1 MKFMSILLREGR
13 KEDLKK
19 KYSEKFDEEVLN
31 WILNISDLVDFNH
44 KYTDF
49 VLRVLENENMDIAW
63 WVETIIEELK
73 LFDKYQNQL
82 EKKDINQYKTFTEL
96 QNAVTPLQQKE
107 KEKELE
113 SQVKKIY
120 EDDTFVVVVPKTQE
134 ASCKYGSNT
143 KWCTAAKQNNRF
155 DTYTTGKQKLYYII
169 NKKKSSG
176 SNYSKV
182 AIHFNNSGNKTYWD
196 SADYNMNPREVDVL
210 NYAFPEMMEA
220 IDKDYSTYTSKFDK
234 ESILRDAFNTNKKT
248 ISSLPNYLES
258 GKDIFIVV
266 EGFDSIP
273 DMKGHYEGTLQIELS
288 DGYDNFLVD
297 KYNLFIAVNYRPI
310 DGETYRAV
318 TGFNGVDFDTPPE
331 YFRDLGLETE
341 QLNDIYWIK
350 EDASETHSFFAKSIA
365 HKIRSL
371 VGENPVL
378 QKLVVGD
385 KKFWYPNRFDYGYT
399 FARADK
405 GIIKKLTNW
414 LDAGKVGTKLDFLT
428 DIGKLDKKIENGKTY
443 YSFKRRNFFRPS
455 SDWRGQFSSFFAS
468 AKLAGILGYKKEGN
482 KFLLVKGPNFDAF
495 KEGNLKA
502 L

>member
-1 MKFMSILLREGR
+1 MSILLREGR

-19 KYSEKFDEEVLN
+19 KYSDKFDEDVLD

-49 VLRVLENENMDIAW
+49 VLKVIDPKMDVAW
-63 WVETIIEELK
+63 WVETIIDELK

-82 EKKDINQYKTFTEL
+82 EKKDINQYQTFTEL
-96 QNAVTPLQQKE
+96 QKAVTPLQQKE

-113 SQVKKIY
+113 GQVEKVY
-120 EDDTFVVVVPKTQE
+120 EDDTFVVVVPKTRE

-143 KWCTAAKQNNRF
+143 KWCTAAKQDNRF

-176 SNYSKV
+176 SNYSKIAV
-182 AIHFNNSGNKTYWD
+182 HFNNSGYKTYWD
-196 SADYNMNPREVDVL
+196 SSDYNMNPREVDVV

-220 IDKDYSTYTSKFDK
+220 IDKDYSTYVSKFDS
-234 ESILRDAFNTNKKT
+234 ESILRDAFNTNQST
-248 ISSLPNYLES
+248 VSSLPNYFES

-273 DMKGHYEGTLQIELS
+273 DMKGHYEGTVQIELS

-297 KYNLFIAVNYRPI
+297 KYNLLITVQYKPSDGNY
-310 DGETYRAV
+310 YRAV
-318 TGFNGVDFDTPPE
+318 VEFSGVDFDPPPE

-341 QLNDIYWIK
+341 LIQDTYSIK
-350 EDASETHSFFAKSIA
+350 EDARETHSVFARGIA
-365 HKIRSL
+365 NKIRTL

-385 KKFWYPNRFDYGYT
+385 KKFWRPNRFDYGYT
-399 FARADK
+399 FKRADK
-405 GIIKKLTNW
+405 GYIKKLTDW

-428 DIGKLDKKIENGKTY
+428 DVGKLDKKVENGKTY
-443 YSFKRRNFFRPS
+443 YSFKGENNFLPS
-455 SDWRGQFSSFFAS
+455 VNWRGEFSSFFAS
-468 AKLAGILGYKKEGN
+468 ARLAGILGYKKEGN
-482 KFLLVKGPNFDAF
+482 KFLLVKGPNYEAF
-495 KEGNLKA
+495 KKGELKA

>member
-1 MKFMSILLREGR
+1 MSILLREGR

-19 KYSEKFDEEVLN
+19 KYSDKYDEEVLD

-49 VLRVLENENMDIAW
+49 VLRVINPKNMDVAW
-63 WVETIIEELK
+63 WVETIIDELK

-82 EKKDINQYKTFTEL
+82 EKKDINQYQTFTEL
-96 QNAVTPLQQKE
+96 QKVVTPLQQKE

-113 SQVKKIY
+113 SQVEKIY
-120 EDDTFVVVVPKTQE
+120 EDDTFVVVVPKTRE

-143 KWCTAAKQNNRF
+143 KWCTAAKQDNRF
-155 DTYTTGKQKLYYII
+155 DTYSAGKQKLYYII

-176 SNYSKV
+176 SNYSKI

-210 NYAFPEMMEA
+210 NYAFPEMMDT
-220 IDKDYSTYTSKFDK
+220 IDKDYSTYVSKFDR

-266 EGFDSIP
+266 DGFDSIP
-273 DMKGHYEGTLQIELS
+273 DMKGHYEGTVQIELS

-297 KYNLFIAVNYRPI
+297 KYNLFITVQYKPI
-310 DGETYRAV
+310 DGNTYRAV
-318 TGFNGVDFDTPPE
+318 VEFNGVDFNPVE
-331 YFRDLGLETE
+331 YFRDLGLESE
-341 QLNDIYWIK
+341 QFYNTYPIK
-350 EDASETHSFFAKSIA
+350 EDASETHSFFARSIA
-365 HKIRSL
+365 DKIRTY
-371 VGENPVL
+371 VGQNPIL
-378 QKLVVGD
+378 QKLVAGD
-385 KKFWYPNRFDYGYT
+385 KKFWRPNRFDYGYT
-399 FARADK
+399 FKRADK
-405 GIIKKLTNW
+405 GYIKKLTDW

-428 DIGKLDKKIENGKTY
+428 DIGQIDKKVENGKTY
-443 YSFKRRNFFRPS
+443 YSFKGQNSFSPS
-455 SDWRGQFSSFFAS
+455 TNWRGQFSSFFAS
-468 AKLAGILGYKKEGN
+468 ARLAGILGYKKQGN